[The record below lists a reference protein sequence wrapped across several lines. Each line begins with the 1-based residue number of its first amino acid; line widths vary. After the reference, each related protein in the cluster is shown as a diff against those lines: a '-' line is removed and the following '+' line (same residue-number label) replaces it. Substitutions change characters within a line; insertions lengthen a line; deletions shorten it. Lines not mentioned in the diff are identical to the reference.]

1 MCYYQHCSLSC
12 LSDSSPPF
20 SYFGLTALEK
30 HSLVH
35 FWVQLGHDGMA
46 VKAGFPAEKTVEV
59 YDSWY
64 GLPQNPYKKDTD
76 IVLRESSGADLVL
89 GET

>member
-1 MCYYQHCSLSC
+1 
-12 LSDSSPPF
+12 
-20 SYFGLTALEK
+20 
-30 HSLVH
+30 
-35 FWVQLGHDGMA
+35 MA

-76 IVLRESSGADLVL
+76 TVLRESSSADLVL
-89 GET
+89 GEPRPGMVEFSPLTVITV

>member
-1 MCYYQHCSLSC
+1 
-12 LSDSSPPF
+12 
-20 SYFGLTALEK
+20 
-30 HSLVH
+30 
-35 FWVQLGHDGMA
+35 MA
-46 VKAGFPAEKTVEV
+46 VKAGFPPEKTVEV

-76 IVLRESSGADLVL
+76 TVLRETSTADLVL

>member
-1 MCYYQHCSLSC
+1 
-12 LSDSSPPF
+12 
-20 SYFGLTALEK
+20 
-30 HSLVH
+30 
-35 FWVQLGHDGMA
+35 MA
-46 VKAGFPAEKTVEV
+46 VKAGFPPEKTVEV

-76 IVLRESSGADLVL
+76 IVFRESSGADLVL

>member
-1 MCYYQHCSLSC
+1 MYHQHCSLSC
-12 LSDSSPPF
+12 LSETSPPF
-20 SYFGLTALEK
+20 SYFGLSALEK